1 MGDEVRVEPGQL
13 RGKADDVGIPVNDVS
28 ATPTAPCAFTFVQ
41 SATAQIRAGADTLK
55 NFMASGNR
63 ESANLAIVLRTAAD
77 VYQRVDDRTR
87 YALDHD
93 PPLPHRSDAVPVTPA
108 LEPPIPAI
116 EEPPFMDSMPGG
128 DTGGYIDPKAA
139 ARIVHSGNS
148 APMRAYASDARDFAN
163 SLRAAADRYSLAG
176 VTWGGE
182 AADSAGNALRQ
193 HQDWLNKIADQYGYL
208 ATQADDL
215 ANAQEK
221 WAAQHP
227 TVAEIEQAE
236 QAMQQAIQ
244 NQDRVALHIAQDK
257 YAELVR
263 RSEEVLVSYSADV
276 TGKGLLGVPKP
287 PAGTAPIPPVSGNG
301 VPRKPDGPQQ
311 PDAKKEVAPQ
321 RPGAGGGTGA
331 PLQPADAPS
340 TAAQPM
346 SAQQPAAQQAAGDM
360 PAAGGAPAAGGGPSG
375 AGTPSG
381 GGAPGGMPGGLPG
394 GGPTSGKP
402 RLPTDP
408 SLKPAALGGGGAG
421 GGGAG
426 GGGGGAPSMPL
437 SAAVGAETVAPTAPG
452 RAPTA
457 GAVASGGAA
466 GGAMGGGMAPMH
478 GGGHGNQSKEKRRD
492 PNLSPDEDLYTED
505 RPWTEAVIGNRRR
518 RDVQDRESK

>member
-13 RGKADDVGIPVNDVS
+13 RAKADDVAAPVNDVS
-28 ATPTAPCAFTFVQ
+28 AAPTAPCALTFVQ
-41 SATAQIRAGADTLK
+41 SATAQVRAGADTLK
-55 NFMASGNR
+55 NFMTSGNR
-63 ESANLAIVLRTAAD
+63 AASNLATVLRTAAD
-77 VYQRVDDRTR
+77 VYQRVDDRAR

-93 PPLPHRSDAVPVTPA
+93 PPLPVPGDAVPVNPP

-116 EEPPFMDSMPGG
+116 EEPPIMNSMPGG
-128 DTGGYIDPKAA
+128 DTGGYVDPKAA
-139 ARIVHSGNS
+139 AQIIHSGNS
-148 APMRAYASDARDFAN
+148 GPMRTYATDARDFAN

-176 VTWGGE
+176 VTWGGD

-193 HQDWLNKIADQYGYL
+193 HQNWLHKVAEQYDYL

-215 ANAQEK
+215 AAAQDK

-227 TVAEIEQAE
+227 TVEEIEQAE

-244 NQDRVALHIAQDK
+244 NRDRVALHIAQDK

-263 RSEEVLVSYSADV
+263 KSDEVLVSYSAGV

-301 VPRKPDGPQQ
+301 DPRRPDQ
-311 PDAKKEVAPQ
+311 PRQHDAKKDGSPQ
-321 RPGAGGGTGA
+321 PGTGDGTGA
-331 PLQPADAPS
+331 PQQPTAVPS
-340 TAAQPM
+340 PSAQPT
-346 SAQQPAAQQAAGDM
+346 SAQRPAAQQAAGGA
-360 PAAGGAPAAGGGPSG
+360 PADGGAPS
-375 AGTPSG
+375 
-381 GGAPGGMPGGLPG
+381 GGMPGGLPG
-394 GGPTSGKP
+394 GGSSTAKP
-402 RLPTDP
+402 RLPTEP

-421 GGGAG
+421 GGAA

-437 SAAVGAETVAPTAPG
+437 SPAVGAETVAPTAP
-452 RAPTA
+452 AHAATA
-457 GAVASGGAA
+457 ATGAAVYGGAA

-478 GGGHGNQSKEKRRD
+478 GAGLNNQGKEKRRD

-518 RDVQDRESK
+518 RDVQDKESK